1 MNNEIL
7 HRLEKVEEQLKILI
21 QKIDNLNTSCSR
33 MDNHIDFVEKTYDV
47 LRSPLNLLTNMT
59 ATFYG
64 QVEDDNNL
72 PELGN

>member
-1 MNNEIL
+1 MNDIL
-7 HRLEKVEEQLKILI
+7 NRLEKVEEQLKILI

-59 ATFYG
+59 SSFYG
-64 QVEDDNNL
+64 QVEDNNNL